1 MSNRLRKDEIKEL
14 WEVVKDPATTPRDR
28 AGAYSDL
35 CYDHYTKF
43 CADLRKLSNR
53 LLVDVLQR
61 DAGSDKPQTSAYFEH
76 YTGDQLLF
84 LLDDIK
90 NAQGALARF
99 GEMIEAEMQR
109 RKAGKIVN
117 FERRTRAG
125 T

>member
-14 WEVVKDPATTPRDR
+14 WEVAQDPAASPRDR

-35 CYDHYTKF
+35 CYDHYAKF
-43 CADLRKLSNR
+43 SADVRKLSNR
-53 LLVDVLQR
+53 LLVDALQR

-90 NAQGALARF
+90 DAQRALARF
-99 GEMIEAEMQR
+99 GEMIEAETQR

>member
-1 MSNRLRKDEIKEL
+1 MSYRLRKDEIKEL

-28 AGAYSDL
+28 ASAYSDL
-35 CYDHYTKF
+35 CYDHYAKF
-43 CADLRKLSNR
+43 SADVRKLSNR
-53 LLVDVLQR
+53 LLVDALQR

-90 NAQGALARF
+90 DAQRALARF
-99 GEMIEAEMQR
+99 GEMIEAETQK

-117 FERRTRAG
+117 FEKRTRAG

>member
-1 MSNRLRKDEIKEL
+1 MSYRLKKDEIKKL

-28 AGAYSDL
+28 AGAYLEL

-43 CADLRKLSNR
+43 SADVRKLSNR
-53 LLVDVLQR
+53 LLVDALQR
-61 DAGSDKPQTSAYFEH
+61 DAGSDEPQTSAYFEH

-84 LLDDIK
+84 LLGNIK
-90 NAQGALARF
+90 DAQKALARF

>member
-1 MSNRLRKDEIKEL
+1 MSNRLRKDEIKKL
-14 WEVVKDPATTPRDR
+14 WEIVKDPATTPRDR

-53 LLVDVLQR
+53 LLVDALQR

-90 NAQGALARF
+90 NAQGALAHF

>member
-1 MSNRLRKDEIKEL
+1 MSNRLKKDEIKKL

-28 AGAYSDL
+28 AGAYLEL

-43 CADLRKLSNR
+43 SADVRKLSNR
-53 LLVDVLQR
+53 LLVDALQR
-61 DAGSDKPQTSAYFEH
+61 DAGSDEPQTSAYFEH

-84 LLDDIK
+84 LLGNIK
-90 NAQGALARF
+90 DAQKALARF

>member
-43 CADLRKLSNR
+43 SADLRKLSNR
-53 LLVDVLQR
+53 LLVDALQR
-61 DAGSDKPQTSAYFEH
+61 DAGSDEPQTSAYFEH
-76 YTGDQLLF
+76 YADDQLLF
-84 LLDDIK
+84 LLDDIRNTQK
-90 NAQGALARF
+90 ALARF
-99 GEMIEAEMQR
+99 DEMLKDEMKR

>member
-1 MSNRLRKDEIKEL
+1 MSYRLKKDEIKKL

-28 AGAYSDL
+28 AGAYLEL

-43 CADLRKLSNR
+43 SADVRKLSNR
-53 LLVDVLQR
+53 LLVDALQR
-61 DAGSDKPQTSAYFEH
+61 NAGSDEPQTSAYFEH

-90 NAQGALARF
+90 DAQGALARF

>member
-1 MSNRLRKDEIKEL
+1 MSYRLKKDEIKKL

-28 AGAYSDL
+28 AGAYSEL

-43 CADLRKLSNR
+43 RADVQKLSNR
-53 LLVDVLQR
+53 LLVDALQR
-61 DAGSDKPQTSAYFEH
+61 DAGSDEPQTSAYFEH
-76 YTGDQLLF
+76 YTGDELLF
-84 LLDDIK
+84 LLGNIK
-90 NAQGALARF
+90 DAQKALARF
-99 GEMIEAEMQR
+99 GEMIEAETQR

>member
-1 MSNRLRKDEIKEL
+1 MSYRLKKDEIKKL

-28 AGAYSDL
+28 AGAYLEL

-43 CADLRKLSNR
+43 SADVRKLSNR
-53 LLVDVLQR
+53 LLVDALQR
-61 DAGSDKPQTSAYFEH
+61 DAGSDEPQTSAYFEH

-84 LLDDIK
+84 LLGNIK
-90 NAQGALARF
+90 DAQKALARF

-117 FERRTRAG
+117 FERRTGAG